1 MRVLCASC
9 PRALLAQGSD
19 EFRSTK
25 LLANFVSMSVDTSG
39 ECQGLLKWNW
49 APGASLMVMPSWIV
63 DISGFSLGFA
73 ISPSNIPS
81 RWVKG
86 LFCFFYGGRRWC
98 PKLLLSCICRPRD
111 SRMILWQQDFCLLF
125 LSLPVWKDTVI
136 EMRSMRWRKWL
147 LTLYMLI
154 W

>member
-19 EFRSTK
+19 EFRSIK
-25 LLANFVSMSVDTSG
+25 LLAKVVSMLVDTSG
-39 ECQGLLKWNW
+39 ENQGLLKSDW
-49 APGASLMVMPSWIV
+49 AAGANLMIMPSWIE

-86 LFCFFYGGRRWC
+86 LFYFYGG
-98 PKLLLSCICRPRD
+98 P
-111 SRMILWQQDFCLLF
+111 
-125 LSLPVWKDTVI
+125 
-136 EMRSMRWRKWL
+136 
-147 LTLYMLI
+147 
-154 W
+154 